1 MSNIH
6 QPQYR
11 FLANEPGPRV
21 IQEAVKLYGTREIV
35 GPQHNPVILGWARE
49 LGGEL
54 ARTYTNDEIPWCGL
68 FAAIVVH
75 RASFTPVT
83 NPLWA
88 RNWVNFGTR
97 QSQAMLGDILVFT
110 RPGGGGHVGFYV
122 GEDATCYHVLGGNQ
136 SNMVN
141 TTRIL
146 KSRLLPN
153 GIRRCPWRVAQP
165 ANVRVIQLSANGTI
179 STNEA

>member
-1 MSNIH
+1 MSKIH
-6 QPQYR
+6 QPNYR
-11 FLANEPGPRV
+11 FLDREKAPRV
-21 IQEAVKLYGTREIV
+21 IVEAVALYGTREIV
-35 GPQHNPVILGWARE
+35 GKQHSAEILGWAKE
-49 LGGEL
+49 TGL
-54 ARTYTNDEIPWCGL
+54 ASTYTTDETPWCGL
-68 FAAIVVH
+68 FAAVVVQ
-75 RASFTPVT
+75 RAGFTPVN

-88 RNWVNFGTR
+88 RNWASFGTA
-97 QSQAMLGDILVFT
+97 QQTAMLGDVLVFT

-146 KSRLLPN
+146 KSRCIA
-153 GIRRCPWRVAQP
+153 IRRCPWRTAQP
-165 ANVRVIQLSANGTI
+165 ANVRVIQLAASGQV

>member
-35 GPQHNPVILGWARE
+35 GKQHSPIILGWAKE
-49 LGGEL
+49 LNIPS
-54 ARTYTNDEIPWCGL
+54 YTNDEIPWCGL
-68 FAAIVVH
+68 FAAIVVQ
-75 RASFTPVT
+75 RAGFTPVT

-88 RNWVNFGTR
+88 RNWVNFGTA
-97 QSQAMLGDILVFT
+97 QKTAMLGDILVFT

-141 TTRIL
+141 VTRIL
-146 KSRLLPN
+146 KSRLVPS

-165 ANVRVIQLSANGTI
+165 TNVRVIQLSSNGNI